1 MKSLLRFTVLRMS
14 AFLPVIFVLLSSC
27 SKQPHSISSSARLV
41 VAMDASFPPM
51 EFMDEEGKIVGFD
64 ADLVQALAASAGLK
78 VELKSVAWDG
88 IFGAL
93 KAGDAD
99 IIASSVTITPDREAQ
114 FSFTKPYL
122 KAGQVLLVRTEDKG
136 KFTDLAALNGKRVG
150 VQIATTGADFV
161 ASAPVQ
167 MKQYNTA
174 GLAIIDLANG
184 NLEAVVIDKP
194 VADFYATKK
203 PEFSNKL
210 VVAGEPT
217 TAEQFGLVVRKDA
230 PELLAKLNGALDKV
244 RSDGTYA
251 KLESKWFR

>member
-1 MKSLLRFTVLRMS
+1 MDSYTRFRLRLPIAFVAILLLFC
-14 AFLPVIFVLLSSC
+14 AC
-27 SKQPHSISSSARLV
+27 SHKQAAEPGRPLV

-51 EFMDEEGKIVGFD
+51 EFIDDDGKIVGFD
-64 ADLVQALAASAGLK
+64 ADLMQAIAAAADLK
-78 VELKSVAWDG
+78 IEMKNVAWDG

-93 KAGDAD
+93 KAGDAEV
-99 IIASSVTITPDREAQ
+99 IASSVTITPARESQ

-122 KAGQVLLVRTEDKG
+122 KAGQVLLVRSEDKARITSIDQL
-136 KFTDLAALNGKRVG
+136 KGKRVG

-161 ASAPVQ
+161 ASAPVE

-194 VADFYATKK
+194 VADFYASKK
-203 PEFSNKL
+203 PEFANKL
-210 VVAGEPT
+210 AVSGEPAT
-217 TAEQFGLVVRKDA
+217 TEQFGLVVRKDSS
-230 PELLAKLNGALDKV
+230 ELLAKLNAALDKI

-251 KLESKWFR
+251 KLEQKWFR